1 MHEHLEAIADE
12 ILRTAGLEPPI
23 DVYRLALRCAYEVR
37 VGHRPMRPTVLGRT
51 VIVSPS
57 DPTERQR
64 FATAHELSHVFL
76 RERSVHDSEWN
87 VNWLASALLHPRD
100 WFLARLDARGW
111 DLAGLRVDCPWS
123 SYEAIGRRVVNVSR
137 AVLWVCDRG
146 PDGSSSR
153 RSRSHGVSTQL
164 AKPTRAEWSLVRDA
178 AAKLEPRRADRLG
191 AWPLPRPDR
200 GMLRVVSLGHADE
213 LARLAA

>member
-1 MHEHLEAIADE
+1 MHDHLESIADE
-12 ILRTAGLEPPI
+12 ILCAAGLEPPI
-23 DVYRLALRCAYEVR
+23 DVYRLALRCRFEVR

-76 RERSVHDSEWN
+76 RERGVHDSEWN
-87 VNWLASALLHPRD
+87 VNWLASALLHPRT
-100 WFLARLDARGW
+100 WFLEKLDARGW

-123 SYEAIGRRVVNVSR
+123 SYEALGRRVVNVSR

-146 PDGSSSR
+146 PHGASSR
-153 RSRSHGVSTQL
+153 RTRSAGVT
-164 AKPTRAEWSLVRDA
+164 AKLDRPTRAEWSIVRDA
-178 AAKLEPRRADRLG
+178 AANLEPRQSEGLG

-200 GMLRVVSLGHADE
+200 GLLRVVSLGRADE
-213 LARLAA
+213 LVRLAA